1 MMDPKRGGP
10 MKPFETSRVFDVSR
24 DKMWKAWTEEER
36 MKQWWGP
43 KGFTVAKLR
52 NDLRPGGSMHYCL
65 RTPDGGEMWGKF
77 AYREVAKEKK
87 LVFINSFSDAEGGT
101 TRHPMNPNWPLEM
114 LTTILFEDAGPNKT
128 KVTVIWIPAEGS
140 SETERKTFDGNRDS
154 MKMGWGGTME
164 MLGAYLS
171 SSK

>member
-1 MMDPKRGGP
+1 
-10 MKPFETSRVFDVSR
+10 
-24 DKMWKAWTEEER
+24 
-36 MKQWWGP
+36 
-43 KGFTVAKLR
+43 
-52 NDLRPGGSMHYCL
+52 
-65 RTPDGGEMWGKF
+65 MWGKF